1 VPLCVI
7 ALVHRREA
15 STEMKGYDKYIVA
28 ALALAGGATFG
39 LSSGSTPVQAEP
51 QPAEVAAGGT
61 PVAAVATGTDYASFG
76 PFGSV
81 LRRIDASKPHVLEGP
96 IADIV
101 VRIRG
106 RLCSGT
112 PITGTRYVVTA
123 AHCVLEDD
131 GDVATRFV
139 ERYGVRYR
147 AESVLVDPRYVDRP
161 VPELD
166 AAVIVLSQAIPG
178 PSARLGDTLP
188 TEGLVTLAG
197 LQEID
202 TDGSLLRGTGPHD
215 VVVPKGATGTHRE
228 VEVRPTGCVE
238 SIGTIVVT
246 EARLTVHCG
255 LIPGASGGG
264 LYVERNGGIELVG
277 IVSTVNGDISA
288 NGVVPLSS
296 LHELLDNPGRYTYEV
311 PKLSTDNTA
320 TRLALT

>member
-39 LSSGSTPVQAEP
+39 LSTGTTPVQAGP
-51 QPAEVAAGGT
+51 QPTEVAAGGV
-61 PVAAVATGTDYASFG
+61 PVTIEGAGIEYSSFG

-81 LRRIDASKPHVLEGP
+81 LRRIDQSKPHVLDGP

-106 RLCSGT
+106 KLCSGT
-112 PITGTRYVVTA
+112 PITGTHFVVTA
-123 AHCVLEDD
+123 AHCVLDDD

-147 AESVLVDPRYVDRP
+147 AAKVLVDPRYVDRP

-166 AAVIVLSQAIPG
+166 AAVIVLSESIPG
-178 PSARLGDTLP
+178 PSARLGETLP
-188 TEGLVTLAG
+188 TEGPVTLAG

-215 VVVPKGATGTHRE
+215 VVVPKGASGTQIK
-228 VEVRPTGCVE
+228 VDVRPTGCVE
-238 SIGTIVVT
+238 SIGTIEVT

-264 LYVERNGGIELVG
+264 LYVERDGGIELVG
-277 IVSTVNGDISA
+277 IVSTVNADISA
-288 NGVVPLSS
+288 NGVVPLTS
-296 LHELLDNPGRYTYEV
+296 LHELLDNPERYTYDV
-311 PKLSTDNTA
+311 PKLSTDTTH